1 ILKPFSGS
9 RNEEVSN
16 LPEEFQ
22 EGNPVEQR
30 LTICDSRMVL
40 QNGIPVRQVSVQW
53 VGGSPKEAMW
63 EWLSEFQVV
72 YLAFYLEDKVIFEE
86 EENVMSEAEGG
97 GGRTK
102 RVSVAPSWHKDF
114 VMNTQQQR
122 DLKRGRRR
130 AADRYR
136 FSREVRT
143 EVHSTESHKYGDER
157 EQIRQRAAYSDS
169 QHTADSD
176 KQNQTK
182 QIISDA
188 KRGKTRRNQ
197 TDAEPDVT
205 NITRQ
210 PKPFNTDTNTNI
222 NPTRLAGLE
231 PAASALTGRCF
242 ESRQVQWD
250 LPCLS
255 VSVAILVHERH

>member
-1 ILKPFSGS
+1 
-9 RNEEVSN
+9 SN

-72 YLAFYLEDKVIFEE
+72 YPAFYLEDKVIFEE
-86 EENVMSEAEGG
+86 EENVMSEAQGG

-114 VMNTQQQR
+114 VMKEVLERAHMPYICKPVSGTMVDTESKAWFGDGVLTVCLYLQKPRDPHSTALKVTLSRSSAEAEYRVYYDNVSAVYMSANPVQHQRTKHIEIDIHFVRDFVALGQVRVLHVPSRFERTNADTQQQR

-143 EVHSTESHKYGDER
+143 EVDE
-157 EQIRQRAAYSDS
+157 EQ
-169 QHTADSD
+169 
-176 KQNQTK
+176 
-182 QIISDA
+182 
-188 KRGKTRRNQ
+188 
-197 TDAEPDVT
+197 
-205 NITRQ
+205 
-210 PKPFNTDTNTNI
+210 
-222 NPTRLAGLE
+222 
-231 PAASALTGRCF
+231 
-242 ESRQVQWD
+242 
-250 LPCLS
+250 
-255 VSVAILVHERH
+255 